1 MNIYKM
7 LRSIVAQI
15 RTFNRPARLFLLST
29 VAYGLMYAAW
39 TLFFNLYLLERGF
52 NIEFLG
58 KVNSAPG
65 LAALLLGVPLGL
77 LSDRVGYKSAMLL
90 GAGVSVTA
98 MSMQVT
104 LQSPDVILLMAF
116 LTGVGTSLY
125 YLSQAPFMMKVSGV
139 ENRSMLFS
147 LNFALVPLAGV
158 IGSAL
163 AGQLPALFGGMLG
176 VQGRSAPAYQA
187 VLLTG
192 LFVGGGAIL
201 FFLGLIP
208 YPHAQEAAAQEA
220 GREAAPVPTDKSEE
234 PFWRVLSRPLTVR
247 LSLPNLLSGLGAA
260 LLLPY
265 MNVFFVQ
272 RFAISDQTLGFLF
285 GFSELLTG
293 LGSVLAPGLAL
304 SLGSKISAVVITQA
318 GSLIFLAL
326 MGFIPIMIVAAIGF
340 LARGTLMNMAA
351 PLFDAFA
358 MEQVPEYEQATVN
371 SVKNLTWNL
380 GWAVGPYLSGVI
392 QQLYGFNPI
401 FILTGILYAAS
412 VAVTWILFHNRER
425 PSAKPAVSAL

>member
-1 MNIYKM
+1 MNFYKM
-7 LRSIVAQI
+7 LRSIKAQI
-15 RTFNRPARLFLLST
+15 HTFNRPARLFLFST

-58 KVNSAPG
+58 KINSAPG
-65 LAALLLGVPLGL
+65 LAALLLSVPLGL
-77 LSDRVGYKSAMLL
+77 LSDRIGYKSAMLL
-90 GAGVSVTA
+90 GAGVGVAA
-98 MSMQVT
+98 MCLQVT
-104 LQSPDVILLMAF
+104 MQSPVLILAMAF
-116 LTGVGTSLY
+116 LAGMGTSLY
-125 YLSQAPFMMKVSGV
+125 FLSQAPFMMRVSSE

-176 VQGRSAPAYQA
+176 VQGRSASAYQA

-192 LFVGGGAIL
+192 LIVGGGAIII
-201 FFLGLIP
+201 FLGLIP
-208 YPHAQEAAAQEA
+208 KPHAKAAV
-220 GREAAPVPTDKSEE
+220 REDAPASAEKPEE
-234 PFWRVLSRPLTVR
+234 PFWRTLSRPLTVQ

-260 LLLPY
+260 LLIPY
-265 MNVFFVQ
+265 VNVFFVQ
-272 RFAISDQTLGFLF
+272 RFAISDQALGFLF
-285 GFSELLTG
+285 SFSELLTG
-293 LGSVLAPGLAL
+293 LASILAPGLAL

-326 MGFIPIMIVAAIGF
+326 MGFIPIMLLAAIGF
-340 LARGTLMNMAA
+340 LARGTLMNMAS

-358 MEQVPEYEQATVN
+358 MEQVPENEQATVN

-392 QQLYGFNPI
+392 QQSYGFNPI

-412 VAVTWILFHNRER
+412 VAVTWLLFHKREKQ
-425 PSAKPAVSAL
+425 SSKPVVSAVESRL

>member
-1 MNIYKM
+1 MNFYKM
-7 LRSIVAQI
+7 LQLIIAQI
-15 RTFNRPARLFLLST
+15 RTFNRPARLFLFST

-90 GAGVSVTA
+90 GAGVAVAA

-116 LTGVGTSLY
+116 LSGVGTSLY
-125 YLSQAPFMMKVSGV
+125 YLSQTPFMMKFSGV

-147 LNFALVPLAGV
+147 LNFALVALAGV

-187 VLLTG
+187 ALLTG
-192 LFVGGGAIL
+192 LIVGGGAIL
-201 FFLGLIP
+201 LFLGLIP
-208 YPHAQEAAAQEA
+208 YPYAKAA
-220 GREAAPVPTDKSEE
+220 GREAAPAPIEKSEE
-234 PFWRVLSRPLTVR
+234 PFWRVLSRPLTIR

-265 MNVFFVQ
+265 INVFFVQ
-272 RFAISDQTLGFLF
+272 RFAISDQALGFLF

-340 LARGTLMNMAA
+340 LARATLMNMAA

-358 MEQVPEYEQATVN
+358 MEQVPENEQAAVN

-392 QQLYGFNPI
+392 QQFYGFNPI

-425 PSAKPAVSAL
+425 PSSKPAVSAV

>member
-1 MNIYKM
+1 MKFYKM
-7 LRSIVAQI
+7 LRSIRAQI
-15 RTFNRPARLFLLST
+15 RTFNRPARLFVFST

-52 NIEFLG
+52 DIEFLG

-77 LSDRVGYKSAMLL
+77 LSDRIGYKPAMLL
-90 GAGVSVTA
+90 GAGLGVTA
-98 MSMQVT
+98 MSLQVT
-104 LQSPDVILLMAF
+104 LQSPVLIMVMAF
-116 LTGVGTSLY
+116 LTGMGTCLY

-158 IGSAL
+158 IGSTL

-192 LFVGGGAIL
+192 LIMGGGAFL
-201 FFLGLIP
+201 LFLGLIP
-208 YPHAQEAAAQEA
+208 EPHAKAA
-220 GREAAPVPTDKSEE
+220 GRESVPAPAEKSEE
-234 PFWRVLSRPLTVR
+234 PFWRVLSRPLTVQ

-260 LLLPY
+260 LLIPY
-265 MNVFFVQ
+265 VNVFFVQ
-272 RFAISDQTLGFLF
+272 RFAISDQALGFLF

-304 SLGSKISAVVITQA
+304 SLGSKISAVVFTQA

-326 MGFIPIMIVAAIGF
+326 MGFIPIIIVATIGF

-358 MEQVPEYEQATVN
+358 MEQVPENEQATVN
-371 SVKNLTWNL
+371 SVKTLTWNL

-392 QQLYGFNPI
+392 QQSYGFNPI
-401 FILTGILYAAS
+401 FILTGILYTAS
-412 VAVTWILFHNRER
+412 VVVTWILFHKREI
-425 PSAKPAVSAL
+425 PSSKPVVSAVKG